1 MSEVQLVL
9 TSYPRLFCLNLN
21 NGKLEINLP
30 LKQVSNVRY
39 LTDACFSFED
49 SYSRKQYVF
58 RAIQGDVQ
66 MWVDTIHS
74 MMHYLKGD
82 VQLHLYTFV
91 FVYYQMNEEPEQ
103 YFFADTVCVCS
114 QKE

>member
-1 MSEVQLVL
+1 ML

-30 LKQVSNVRY
+30 LKQVSNVRC
-39 LTDACFSFED
+39 LTDACFAFED
-49 SYSRKQYVF
+49 SCSRKQYVF
-58 RAIQGDVQ
+58 RAIHGDVQ

-82 VQLHLYTFV
+82 GIVHFSVCFLP
-91 FVYYQMNEEPEQ
+91 NERG
-103 YFFADTVCVCS
+103 A
-114 QKE
+114 